1 MLTAILFVTAL
12 ICYIVLLATY
22 KPQAKYNKGM
32 LFAVI
37 LPAHVMDHEEI
48 RNIQTRFNRQLTRA
62 SLWMLVFLVPFV
74 LLHAWFAYQV
84 IYFFIWLFTFFV
96 VMVVPF
102 RHAFR
107 DTLALKREQE
117 WFVGTKRDIEGDL
130 QSDLSSIYT
139 DDDEYWGNGF
149 TYHNPHD
156 KRIMVTKRVGIGETV
171 NTATLV
177 GKMIVWG
184 TVGLTVLVIV
194 GVSFMLIRS
203 ELTSPTLTITPE
215 HTIEIDY
222 PMYSYEFNIA
232 DIEQITLVDQVP
244 SGTKTNG
251 EATDQVARGHFRLK
265 ELGKTR
271 LYIFKKNP
279 PYIRIK
285 LENAY
290 IFFNE
295 KDPHLTEQLFEQ
307 LQDQIK

>member
-1 MLTAILFVTAL
+1 
-12 ICYIVLLATY
+12 
-22 KPQAKYNKGM
+22 
-32 LFAVI
+32 
-37 LPAHVMDHEEI
+37 
-48 RNIQTRFNRQLTRA
+48 
-62 SLWMLVFLVPFV
+62 
-74 LLHAWFAYQV
+74 
-84 IYFFIWLFTFFV
+84 
-96 VMVVPF
+96 
-102 RHAFR
+102 
-107 DTLALKREQE
+107 
-117 WFVGTKRDIEGDL
+117 
-130 QSDLSSIYT
+130 
-139 DDDEYWGNGF
+139 
-149 TYHNPHD
+149 
-156 KRIMVTKRVGIGETV
+156 
-171 NTATLV
+171 
-177 GKMIVWG
+177 
-184 TVGLTVLVIV
+184 
-194 GVSFMLIRS
+194 MLIRS
-203 ELTSPTLTITPE
+203 QLTSPTLTITPE

-295 KDPHLTEQLFEQ
+295 KDPYLTEQLFEQ